1 MMSAHDSGDN
11 DAARLLEDVARA
23 TDLREGPDG
32 VRAILD
38 VVRRSGPISPREA
51 AARLGLPLPVVAAVR
66 RECEKRGLLARDRG
80 MTLSEEGRRLV
91 HDVLGMT
98 AGWATECATCRGH
111 GIVVGES
118 LRPALEALVD
128 IEAAM
133 PSVDTTLDQSHGVP
147 ESALRRALYL
157 HHRGALDGRRVI
169 FLGDDDLLSVA
180 CGLIAQIE
188 GSPRARELVALDCD
202 ARVVNY
208 LGATADARG
217 FALDA
222 RVHDLRRPLPE
233 DLRGRFDA
241 FVTDPPYTAAALELF
256 VSRGL
261 SALEPGPGR
270 HGFLAFAHKPPEEMV
285 AAQALLARMGLH
297 MREVLPG
304 FNAYERGGVTQTSQM
319 IHLVTTAKAR
329 PTITGD
335 FEGALYTKE
344 INPWL
349 RAYRCQNCRCELLVG
364 PGRDFATIELL
375 KAAGCPE
382 CGGDRFRRGR
392 QVRAPEAE
400 KPEA

>member
-1 MMSAHDSGDN
+1 
-11 DAARLLEDVARA
+11 LEDVAGA

-38 VVRRSGPISPREA
+38 LVRRSGPISPREV

-66 RECEKRGLLARDRG
+66 RECEKRGLLTRDRG
-80 MTLSEEGRRLV
+80 MMLSEEGLALV
-91 HDVLGMT
+91 RDVLGMT
-98 AGWATECATCRGH
+98 AGQATECPTCGGY
-111 GIVVGES
+111 GIVIGKP
-118 LRPALEALVD
+118 LRPTLEALAE
-128 IEAAM
+128 IERAM
-133 PSVDTTLDQSHGVP
+133 PTVDTTLDQSHSLP
-147 ESALRRALYL
+147 ESTLRRALYL

-180 CGLIAQIE
+180 CGLIGESE
-188 GSPRARELVALDCD
+188 GGPRARELAALDCD
-202 ARVVNY
+202 PRLVDY
-208 LGATADARG
+208 LRATAEAHG
-217 FALDA
+217 FGLDA
-222 RVHDLRRPLPE
+222 RVHDLRHPLPE

-241 FVTDPPYTAAALELF
+241 FVTDPPYTAAGLELF

-261 SALEPGPGR
+261 SALQPGSGR

-285 AAQALLARMGLH
+285 AAQALLARMGLQ

-304 FNAYERGGVTQTSQM
+304 FNAYEGGGVTQTSQM
-319 IHLVTTAKAR
+319 IHLVATAQAR
-329 PTITGD
+329 ATITDD

-344 INPWL
+344 MDPWL

-364 PGRDFATIELL
+364 PGREFATIEVL

-382 CGGDRFRRGR
+382 CGGTRFRRGR

-400 KPEA
+400 KPQT